1 MLANR
6 LRKIENRVVTMAA
19 LEKGQDA
26 LERLISFKLGDPLHF
41 CLELNPPRGVDSS
54 AVINR
59 LMGQLDGISFV
70 NVTDSALARM
80 KAGALPF
87 ASVIKRELKVEP
99 LVNLTCRDRNVLALQ
114 SDLLGGAMLGLRSI
128 IALTGDALSVGDMP
142 DAKGVFEV
150 NSVGLLGIVQ
160 KLNEG
165 ADLAGNPLKG
175 ALGMIPGVVVNP
187 NARNTGA
194 ELRRLQKKKA
204 AGARYALSQPVF
216 DLVAARAFL
225 EQAQAEVDLP
235 ILLGVMPIRSGKA
248 GLAMSS
254 VPGITLPS
262 ELLEECTRVG
272 DADFSE
278 RSIERAMSI
287 CSGVR
292 ELVAGF
298 HVVSGPTPLLG
309 LRLVRMLVEQ
319 FGAI

>member
-1 MLANR
+1 VGKLEKWESGR
-6 LRKIENRVVTMAA
+6 LNMAA
-19 LEKGQDA
+19 LEKGKDA

-41 CLELNPPRGVDSS
+41 CLELNPPRGVDIS

-59 LMGQLDGISFV
+59 LRGQLDGISFV

-80 KAGALPF
+80 KAAALPF
-87 ASVIKRELKVEP
+87 ASIIKRELEVEP

-114 SDLLGGAMLGLRSI
+114 SDLLGGAMLGVRSI

-165 ADLAGNPLKG
+165 LDLAGNPLKG
-175 ALGMIPGVVVNP
+175 GLGMIPGVVVNP
-187 NARNTGA
+187 NARNAGA
-194 ELRRLQKKKA
+194 ELRRLEKKRA
-204 AGARYALSQPVF
+204 AGAQYALSQPVF
-216 DLVAARAFL
+216 DLGAARAFL
-225 EQAQAEVDLP
+225 EQAQASVGLP

-254 VPGITLPS
+254 VPGITLPA
-262 ELLEECTRVG
+262 ELLEECARVG
-272 DADFSE
+272 DADFSD
-278 RSIERAMSI
+278 RSIERALSI

-292 ELVAGF
+292 DLVAGF

-309 LRLVRMLVEQ
+309 IRLVRLLVEQ
-319 FGAI
+319 FSAR